1 MIIKDSR
8 GIGFLSYIQ
17 PARVGRCVFQSPIMG
32 GWNATSGYSG
42 VRIIY
47 KKAYPIGIRLSIII
61 SKPDQ
66 LFTPPSATPAMIYL
80 DNRKYTTIS
89 GRTVSV
95 SPRYIEPNSVL

>member
-1 MIIKDSR
+1 MRAAERLLTRVQRDIMTQGRPFYQSTLASV
-8 GIGFLSYIQ
+8 LSIHE
-17 PARVGRCVFQSPIMG
+17 
-32 GWNATSGYSG
+32 
-42 VRIIY
+42 

>member
-1 MIIKDSR
+1 MRAAERLLTRVQRDIMTQGRPFYQST
-8 GIGFLSYIQ
+8 LASVLYI
-17 PARVGRCVFQSPIMG
+17 
-32 GWNATSGYSG
+32 
-42 VRIIY
+42 